1 MDFFNNLSPTAQ
13 IIVSIIGVAILFLL
27 VFANNKRNTTR
38 QRGRRSRR
46 FGKGIEKKR
55 KEENR

>member
-13 IIVSIIGVAILFLL
+13 IFVSIIGVAILFLL

-46 FGKGIEKKR
+46 FGEGLKDKYKK
-55 KEENR
+55 KE